1 MIEELSYS
9 FHVGNDKNKTSKAK
23 QIAKER
29 PTNFNNNAIQNGI
42 QLSKVNHH
50 NLRVYENNPE
60 LITTIKGTNDIVKD
74 TKKLYLEL
82 FEESRINYNNKQT
95 RDDRKIDNYF
105 NKIAYDN
112 KHDLAVEII
121 IELGNMYYWSDKTI
135 EEKYK
140 MVSVFEKQVIDLE
153 KLIPSFKVANATIHF
168 DESSPHLHIVGV
180 PFKENC
186 KTGMNRQVGKSDVFN
201 VESLKDIQKEL
212 RESCIKEFNR
222 VYNLDMELKEKEQG
236 RNQDYRVSQMNN
248 YDKLKNSYKKQHKK
262 IQKVNS
268 KTDAINEESKD
279 IKEIINNLKQQPLN
293 KNNLLLSNEN
303 KDKIVKYIED
313 IESNNKTIKSLTNYS
328 VSLMDIKNDLND
340 NLNKIYKLSNENKN
354 LKEELNNKDELL
366 DLAEKKINKLELD
379 IFSLEDKLRQ
389 WRLKFKK
396 LVDYLRNK
404 VCGLFGNKNQDIYKE
419 IVEDLHDNDF
429 LTNDDYNK
437 IHMKTVVEEKAS
449 AKKERRKEDSLEL

>member
-9 FHVGNDKNKTSKAK
+9 FHIGNDKNKTSKAK
-23 QIAKER
+23 QISKER

-50 NLRVYENNPE
+50 NLRIYENNPE
-60 LITTIKGTNDIVKD
+60 LIYTIKGSNNLVND

-95 RDDRKIDNYF
+95 RDDRKINDYF
-105 NKIAYDN
+105 SKIANDN

-212 RESCIKEFNR
+212 RESCIKESNK

-236 RNQDYRVSQMNN
+236 RNRDYRVSQMKDYDIFQRN
-248 YDKLKNSYKKQHKK
+248 YNKQQKK

-268 KTDAINEESKD
+268 KTEVINEESKD

-293 KNNLLLSNEN
+293 KNNVLLSNEN

-328 VSLMDIKNDLND
+328 VSLMNIKNDLND
-340 NLNKIYKLSNENKN
+340 NLNRIYKLSNENKE

-366 DLAEKKINKLELD
+366 DVAEKRINKLQLE

-389 WRLKFKK
+389 WRLRFKK

-404 VCGLFGNKNQDIYKE
+404 VCGLFDNKNQDVYKE
-419 IVEDLHDNDF
+419 IVGDLYDNDF

-437 IHMKTVVEEKAS
+437 IHMKTIIKEVKID
-449 AKKERRKEDSLEL
+449 KKQKKKDDDFEL

>member
-9 FHVGNDKNKTSKAK
+9 FHIGNDKNKTSKAK
-23 QIAKER
+23 QISKER

-50 NLRVYENNPE
+50 NLRIYENNPE
-60 LITTIKGTNDIVKD
+60 LIYTIKGSNNLVND

-105 NKIAYDN
+105 NKIANDN

-121 IELGNMYYWSDKTI
+121 IELGNMYYWSDKTM

-140 MVSVFEKQVIDLE
+140 MINVFEKQVIDLE

-180 PFKENC
+180 PVKENC
-186 KTGMNRQVGKSDVFN
+186 KTGMNKQVGKSDVFN

-212 RESCIKEFNR
+212 RESCINEFNR
-222 VYNLDMELKEKEQG
+222 VYNLNMELKEKEQG
-236 RNQDYRVSQMNN
+236 RNQDYRVSQMKDYDIFQRN
-248 YDKLKNSYKKQHKK
+248 YNKQQKK

-268 KTDAINEESKD
+268 KTEVINKESKD
-279 IKEIINNLKQQPLN
+279 LKEIINNLKQQPLN
-293 KNNLLLSNEN
+293 KNNVLLSNEN
-303 KDKIVKYIED
+303 KDKIIKYIED

-328 VSLMDIKNDLND
+328 LAVDKIKEDFEENHNSIEDLRKIVKAQTEEIKDLRNDLD
-340 NLNKIYKLSNENKN
+340 
-354 LKEELNNKDELL
+354 NKDNEISFLKSKIE
-366 DLAEKKINKLELD
+366 DLKDTIDYWKDKFQRVVKFIHDKIHG
-379 IFSLEDKLRQ
+379 IFGDKDD
-389 WRLKFKK
+389 K
-396 LVDYLRNK
+396 
-404 VCGLFGNKNQDIYKE
+404 YKE
-419 IVEDLHDNDF
+419 IADNLFINGIMDEKEYTSF
-429 LTNDDYNK
+429 INKKEKNNDDY
-437 IHMKTVVEEKAS
+437 
-449 AKKERRKEDSLEL
+449 ER

>member
-1 MIEELSYS
+1 MHYWK
-9 FHVGNDKNKTSKAK
+9 DKSK
-23 QIAKER
+23 
-29 PTNFNNNAIQNGI
+29 
-42 QLSKVNHH
+42 
-50 NLRVYENNPE
+50 
-60 LITTIKGTNDIVKD
+60 
-74 TKKLYLEL
+74 
-82 FEESRINYNNKQT
+82 
-95 RDDRKIDNYF
+95 
-105 NKIAYDN
+105 
-112 KHDLAVEII
+112 
-121 IELGNMYYWSDKTI
+121 

-140 MVSVFEKQVIDLE
+140 MIEVFKNQIVDLE
-153 KLIPSFKVANATIHF
+153 KIVPSFKVANATIHF

-222 VYNLDMELKEKEQG
+222 VYNLDMKLKEKEQG
-236 RNQDYRVSQMNN
+236 RNQDYRVSQMKDYDIFQRN
-248 YDKLKNSYKKQHKK
+248 YNKQQKK

-268 KTDAINEESKD
+268 KTEVINEESKD

-328 VSLMDIKNDLND
+328 VSLIDIKNDLNY
-340 NLNKIYKLSNENKN
+340 NLNKIYKLSNKNKD

-366 DLAEKKINKLELD
+366 DVAEKKINKLQLE

-389 WRLKFKK
+389 WRLRFKK

-419 IVEDLHDNDF
+419 IVDDLHDNDI
-429 LTNDDYNK
+429 LTNEDYNK
-437 IHMKTVVEEKAS
+437 IHMKLVVQEKVS
-449 AKKERRKEDSLEL
+449 AKKERKKDDDFEL

>member
-50 NLRVYENNPE
+50 NLRIYENNPE
-60 LITTIKGTNDIVKD
+60 LIYTIKGSNNLVND
-74 TKKLYLEL
+74 TKKLYIEL

-95 RDDRKIDNYF
+95 RDDRKINDYF
-105 NKIAYDN
+105 NKISNDN

-121 IELGNMYYWSDKTI
+121 IELGNMYYWSDKTM

-212 RESCIKEFNR
+212 RESCIKEFNK
-222 VYNLDMELKEKEQG
+222 VYNLNMELKEKEQG
-236 RNQDYRVSQMNN
+236 RNQDYRVSQMKDYDIFQKN
-248 YDKLKNSYKKQHKK
+248 YNKQQKK

-268 KTDAINEESKD
+268 KTDAINKESKD

-293 KNNLLLSNEN
+293 KNNVLLSNEN

-328 VSLMDIKNDLND
+328 VSLINIKNDLND
-340 NLNKIYKLSNENKN
+340 NLNKIYKLSNKNKE
-354 LKEELNNKDELL
+354 LKEELNNKVELL
-366 DLAEKKINKLELD
+366 DVAEKKINKLQLD

-389 WRLKFKK
+389 WRLRFKK

-404 VCGLFGNKNQDIYKE
+404 VCGLFDNKNQDIYKE
-419 IVEDLHDNDF
+419 IVKDLHDNDF
-429 LTNDDYNK
+429 LTNQDYNK
-437 IHMKTVVEEKAS
+437 IYMKPIVQEKVS
-449 AKKERRKEDSLEL
+449 TKKGRKKDDDFAL